1 MTTARR
7 TKKTIVNASNAA
19 EIERMLRIPR
29 RTVAAFDS
37 PAKVRQAFSLPVS
50 LGAPKEE
57 REALDMAFDSA
68 GDTLPSGRA
77 SSSTRRRWGSTL
89 SPVLSATAPCSR

>member
-7 TKKTIVNASNAA
+7 TKKTIVNVSNAA
-19 EIERMLRIPR
+19 EIEHMLRIPR

-50 LGAPKEE
+50 LGAPREE

-68 GDTLPSGRA
+68 GGYSAIWA
-77 SSSTRRRWGSTL
+77 SLQQHAGDMGQYPITS
-89 SPVLSATAPCSR
+89 LSATGHSSR

>member
-37 PAKVRQAFSLPVS
+37 PAKVRQAFSLPVT
-50 LGAPKEE
+50 LGAQ
-57 REALDMAFDSA
+57 RYGNQDCRSHAAQVVAF
-68 GDTLPSGRA
+68 
-77 SSSTRRRWGSTL
+77 
-89 SPVLSATAPCSR
+89 APTVAFETIVQLLEKKRVGVCKL